1 MKNETFFGNYVNTA
15 VSTMSTM
22 LREKSSSVAADCL
35 TSENPAVAVAL
46 LHGYYVVDGH
56 HFTVY
61 WFSPHVPFLVRL
73 ALFET

>member
-35 TSENPAVAVAL
+35 TSENPVAVAL
-46 LHGYYVVDGH
+46 QHGYYVVDGH

-61 WFSPHVPFLVRL
+61 WFSPGMFHF
-73 ALFET
+73 